1 MPCDGYLLDT
11 SRIIDALNG
20 RRERKAHLSHLLAA
34 GHTLACCTINVIE
47 VYAGMRPK
55 ERKATESFLQNLEY
69 FEVTWKI
76 AERAGRLRYDWARK
90 GHTLSLPDVTIA
102 AVAIENGLILLTDNA
117 RHFPMPELR
126 LEKVTDG
133 GWPARCAD

>member
-1 MPCDGYLLDT
+1 MAYEGYLLDT
-11 SRIIDALNG
+11 SRIIDALNNRG
-20 RRERKAHLSHLLAA
+20 DCRIRLAALLSA

-55 ERKATESFLQNLEY
+55 ERAATDAFLRNLEY
-69 FEVTWKI
+69 YEITWKV
-76 AERAGRLRYDWARK
+76 AARAGALRYAWARK

-102 AVAIENGLILLTDNA
+102 AVAIEHNLILLTDNA

-126 LEKVTDG
+126 LG
-133 GWPARCAD
+133 GSAAPR

>member
-1 MPCDGYLLDT
+1 MACNGDLLDT

-20 RRERKAHLSHLLAA
+20 RRECKTHLSQLLSE

-55 ERKATESFLQNLEY
+55 EREATDSFLHNLEY
-69 FEVTWKI
+69 YDVTWKI
-76 AERAGRLRYDWARK
+76 AARAGALRYTWARK

-102 AVAIENGLILLTDNA
+102 AVAIEHGLILLTDNP

-126 LEKVTDG
+126 LDPG
-133 GWPARCAD
+133 GESAPHS

>member
-1 MPCDGYLLDT
+1 MSCDGYLLDT

-20 RRERKAHLSHLLAA
+20 RRECRDHLRSLLSA

-55 ERKATESFLQNLEY
+55 ERLATDAFLHNLEY
-69 FEVTWKI
+69 YDVTWKV
-76 AERAGRLRYDWARK
+76 AARAGSLRYAWARK
-90 GHTLSLPDVTIA
+90 GHTLSLADVTIA
-102 AVAIENGLILLTDNA
+102 AVAIEHGLILLTDNA

-126 LEKVTDG
+126 LA
-133 GWPARCAD
+133 PAHN

>member
-1 MPCDGYLLDT
+1 MSVDGYLLDS

-20 RRERKAHLSHLLAA
+20 RRDTRAQLSYLLAE

-55 ERKATESFLQNLEY
+55 EREATDSFLHNLEY
-69 FEVTWKI
+69 YDITWKV
-76 AERAGRLRYDWARK
+76 AARAGALRYTWARK

-102 AVAIENGLILLTDNA
+102 AVAIEHGLILLTDNP

-126 LEKVTDG
+126 CA
-133 GWPARCAD
+133 PAAIGP

>member
-1 MPCDGYLLDT
+1 MPLGYLLDT

-20 RRERKAHLSHLLAA
+20 KRECKAHLRQLLTE

-55 ERKATESFLQNLEY
+55 EREATDAFLHNLEY
-69 FEVTWKI
+69 YDISWKV
-76 AERAGRLRYDWARK
+76 AARAGALRYAWARK

-102 AVAIENGLILLTDNA
+102 AVAIEHGLILLTDNP

-126 LEKVTDG
+126 RDDLFSR
-133 GWPARCAD
+133 P

>member
-1 MPCDGYLLDT
+1 MPETFLLDT

-20 RRERKAHLSHLLAA
+20 RGERKAHLSRLLDQ

-55 ERKATESFLQNLEY
+55 ERAATDAFLENLEY
-69 FEVTWKI
+69 YDISWKT

-90 GHTLSLPDVTIA
+90 GHTLSLADVTIA
-102 AVAIENGLILLTDNA
+102 AVALENDLILLTDNP
-117 RHFPMPELR
+117 RHFPMLDSP
-126 LEKVTDG
+126 V
-133 GWPARCAD
+133 

>member
-1 MPCDGYLLDT
+1 MPETFLLDT

-20 RRERKAHLSHLLAA
+20 RRDCKAHLSHLLDQ

-55 ERKATESFLQNLEY
+55 ERAATDAFLENLEY
-69 FEVTWKI
+69 YDVTWKI

-90 GHTLSLPDVTIA
+90 GQTLSLADVTIA
-102 AVAIENGLILLTDNA
+102 AVALENDLVLLTDNH
-117 RHFPMPELR
+117 RHFPMLELP
-126 LEKVTDG
+126 V
-133 GWPARCAD
+133 